1 MQHCPACQHILPNRE
16 DLFYCPKCR
25 IQLRCKN
32 QECKALLEPDAEGCV
47 ACGTAVGEAGV
58 TASTSTQTPLNK
70 GIRDVPINTLKF
82 VETSQGRSCS
92 FEASLTNEMGTSLG
106 GAALAAIIGRTSN
119 GHAKGQNI
127 YSDETQ
133 QLSLLDLNQNQ
144 NEVGVDTP
152 SQNILASAE
161 SRTDAEKLRH
171 IFRYKGDQLRL
182 TETRLKAKSKLDAAR
197 RLTYLFLYAHELEG
211 RPEIPRKVL
220 KEELE
225 KAGCY
230 DRNAGSW
237 INNSPDLLRE
247 EDRVGLQK
255 SGREEAQKVLA
266 EVLDSSIQNKWSLN
280 TGGGTRKA
288 KSNGKSDESADSST
302 KNGSRK
308 NNGFSQ
314 IVESWVTAWKA
325 LSLNID
331 GFAAIKDRST
341 SDKGIFGLW
350 AVGKAT
356 SEPEQVVSSYMI
368 SQFLYLTFGVKVS
381 ERNLGRSLGE
391 IAGEGALIKVQGGFK
406 LLSPGITEAEK
417 MAGFAPNAPQTNT
430 SPQDSENSQ
439 R

>member
-1 MQHCPACQHILPNRE
+1 
-16 DLFYCPKCR
+16 
-25 IQLRCKN
+25 
-32 QECKALLEPDAEGCV
+32 
-47 ACGTAVGEAGV
+47 
-58 TASTSTQTPLNK
+58 
-70 GIRDVPINTLKF
+70 
-82 VETSQGRSCS
+82 
-92 FEASLTNEMGTSLG
+92 MGTSLG